1 MNIRMKRLALL
12 VSLALASLTTAC
24 GGGGGSNP
32 GPPPP
37 PPPPPGAKFSNAS
50 LAGQYAF
57 SMTGTESCG
66 GQGSFFGRA
75 GTFTADGNGSI
86 TTGLEDVNVCTGV
99 ATIPFTGGTYSIG
112 ADGRGVVALTNS
124 TGTTNYSITLS
135 TATAGSITQTDVA
148 VTASGTFER
157 QNSAA
162 FANAAIAGG
171 YVFDFK
177 GVDVSGPAASPVV
190 NPASIVGR
198 FDADGSGNV
207 SNGLYD
213 SNIGGTLSG
222 QQSFATGAFCK
233 IDATTSGSG
242 YGRGTAHL
250 AGQDFAFY
258 VVDATRL
265 KLVGTSFPSAYI
277 GDAFAQQNT
286 AFTVPLSGNFAFLI
300 GGSGS
305 SVPIATGGRFTADG
319 GGNVTNVV
327 VDENS
332 NGVVTLLPNGTVT
345 GTYTVDTNQ
354 FGGGTLTW
362 TDTKVGTF
370 SFIFYLASPT
380 RAVFQE
386 TDSNIVSDGS
396 FSAQTTSPVSAA
408 SLAGDYVLAWSGVNT
423 GGEEDF
429 IGQVTLTSTG
439 SFSGHVDFNDFATG
453 TQLFDVPAS
462 GSLTLNGDGTQAN
475 TLTVNAQTSLASA
488 FNFTVYVV
496 NPNTLLLVGVDTTR
510 VVAGTMTRQP

>member
-1 MNIRMKRLALL
+1 VNIRMKRLALL

-24 GGGGGSNP
+24 GGGGSNP
-32 GPPPP
+32 GPP

-66 GQGSFFGRA
+66 GQGSLFGRA
-75 GTFTADGNGSI
+75 GTFTADGNGNI

-148 VTASGTFER
+148 VTASGTFDR

-171 YVFDFK
+171 YMFDFK
-177 GVDVSGPAASPVV
+177 GVDVSGPAASAVV

-222 QQSFATGAFCK
+222 QQSFATGAFCQ

-258 VVDATRL
+258 LVDATRL

-286 AFTVPLSGNFAFLI
+286 AFTVASLSGNFAFLI

-305 SVPIATGGRFTADG
+305 SVPIATAGRFTADG
-319 GGNVTNVV
+319 SGNITNVV

-332 NGVVTLLPNGTVT
+332 NGVVTLLPNGTVN
-345 GTYTVDTNQ
+345 GT
-354 FGGGTLTW
+354 
-362 TDTKVGTF
+362 
-370 SFIFYLASPT
+370 
-380 RAVFQE
+380 
-386 TDSNIVSDGS
+386 
-396 FSAQTTSPVSAA
+396 
-408 SLAGDYVLAWSGVNT
+408 
-423 GGEEDF
+423 
-429 IGQVTLTSTG
+429 
-439 SFSGHVDFNDFATG
+439 
-453 TQLFDVPAS
+453 
-462 GSLTLNGDGTQAN
+462 
-475 TLTVNAQTSLASA
+475 
-488 FNFTVYVV
+488 
-496 NPNTLLLVGVDTTR
+496 
-510 VVAGTMTRQP
+510 

>member
-1 MNIRMKRLALL
+1 MNTRMKRLALL
-12 VSLALASLTTAC
+12 VSLALVSLTTAC

-57 SMTGTESCG
+57 SMTGTELCS

-75 GTFTADGNGSI
+75 GTFTADGNGNI
-86 TTGLEDVNVCTGV
+86 TAGLEDVNVCTGV
-99 ATIPFTGGTYSIG
+99 ETLPFTGGTYSIG
-112 ADGRGVVALTNS
+112 ADGRGSVGLTNS

-135 TATAGSITQTDVA
+135 TATAGSIVQTDVD
-148 VTASGTFER
+148 VTASGSFER
-157 QNSAA
+157 QNAGA

-177 GVDVSGPAASPVV
+177 GVDVAGTAV

-213 SNIGGTLSG
+213 SNIAGTLSG
-222 QQSFATGAFCK
+222 QQSFAAGAFCQ
-233 IDATTSGSG
+233 IDAGIGGSG
-242 YGRGTAHL
+242 FGRGTAHL

-258 VVDATRL
+258 IVDATRL
-265 KLVGTSFPSAYI
+265 KFIGTSFPSAYM

-286 AFTVPLSGNFAFLI
+286 AFNVASLTGSFAFLI
-300 GGSGS
+300 GGSSGS
-305 SVPIATGGRFTADG
+305 GPIATAGRFTADG
-319 GGNVTNVV
+319 GGNITGVV
-327 VDENS
+327 VDENN

-345 GTYTVDTNQ
+345 GSYTVDANQ

-362 TDTKVGTF
+362 TDSNSGTF
-370 SFIFYLASPT
+370 SFILYMASPT
-380 RAVFQE
+380 QAVFQE
-386 TDSNIVSDGS
+386 TDNNIVSDGT
-396 FSAQTTSPVSAA
+396 FSSQTSSPISAA
-408 SLAGDYVLAWSGVNT
+408 ALAGDYVLACSGVNT

-429 IGQVTLTSTG
+429 VGQVALTSAG
-439 SFSGHVDFNDFATG
+439 SVIGLMDLNDFATAM
-453 TQLFDVPAS
+453 QVFDVPVS
-462 GSLTLNGDGTQAN
+462 GSLVLNGDGTQAN
-475 TLTVNAQTSLASA
+475 TLTVNAQTSPASA

-496 NPNTLLLVGVDTTR
+496 NQDTLLLVGVDTDR
-510 VVAGTMTRQP
+510 VVAGTMKRQP